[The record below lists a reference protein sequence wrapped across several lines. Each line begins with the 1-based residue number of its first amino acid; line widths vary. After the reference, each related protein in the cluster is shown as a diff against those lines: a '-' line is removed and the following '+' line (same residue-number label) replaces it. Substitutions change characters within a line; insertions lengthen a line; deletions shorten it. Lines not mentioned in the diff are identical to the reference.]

1 MLRLGGRSWIWALS
15 AALAIA
21 IALLAYARR
30 NIVPVS
36 TYTGFLS
43 SQSMEPLRT
52 ELYDYVRPAHAEVK
66 PEPPLAFV
74 FPAAYYSD
82 GLSLK
87 GGPVAAVNLQIDIG
101 NWQPF
106 SLLRLKTPIELG
118 RGNNAQEMAQEI
130 RKLDV
135 SVSSNFAMNN
145 GPYSRSSLMALP
157 RVEGLPSKWLGLDLI
172 GYRRVSERAA
182 VKRPPL
188 IVDGV
193 DVNGSGL
200 YAYRETQPAN
210 DFLFINC
217 PQTEACRIFFYY
229 YNRGVTVRIYR
240 QYLGRSHEIV
250 RSLIEFLDKHRVSTP
265 PISKFSSEKFFQ

>member
-1 MLRLGGRSWIWALS
+1 MWSYS
-15 AALAIA
+15 
-21 IALLAYARR
+21 RR
-30 NIVPVS
+30 NEVPVS

-43 SQSMEPLRT
+43 TQSMEPLRT
-52 ELYDYVRPAHAEVK
+52 ELYDYVRPAHSEVK

-87 GGPVAAVNLQIDIG
+87 GGPVAAINLQIDVG

-106 SLLRLKTPIELG
+106 ALLGLKAPIELG

-145 GPYSRSSLMALP
+145 GPYSRSSLMVLP
-157 RVEGLPSKWLGLDLI
+157 RVEGLPGKWLGLDLI
-172 GYRRVSERAA
+172 GYRMVSERTAA
-182 VKRPPL
+182 KRSPL
-188 IVDGV
+188 IVDNV

-200 YAYRETQPAN
+200 YAYNVVQPPN
-210 DFLFINC
+210 DLLFINC
-217 PQTEACRIFFYY
+217 PRTEGCRIFFYY
-229 YNRGVTVRIYR
+229 YGRGVTVRIYR
-240 QYLGRSHEIV
+240 EHIGKSHEIV
-250 RSLIEFLDKHRVSTP
+250 RAVIDFLDKHRVSTP
-265 PISKFSSEKFFQ
+265 PTPKFPSGRYFQ